1 MEGGLSYIE
10 MLYRTNILALIG
22 GGKKPKYPMN
32 KVILWDDHQAK
43 TIGEMTFR
51 SDVKSVHL
59 RSNKTVVVL
68 ENKIFVY
75 NFSDLKLIDHIETCV
90 NPKGLCSLNDDPDV
104 TRLACPDRTIGYVA
118 VFNYGNLIPF
128 KMVVSH
134 RIKMLIRGKVI
145 KNHQSTSISSFS
157 IRAKRKRNQI
167 SDSFRKRHNH

>member
-1 MEGGLSYIE
+1 MEGGLCYIE

-51 SDVKSVHL
+51 SEVKSVHL

-75 NFSDLKLIDHIETCV
+75 NFSDLKLIDHIETCA
-90 NPKGLCSLNDDPDV
+90 NPKGLCALNDDPDI
-104 TRLACPDRTIGYVA
+104 TRLACPDKTVGYVA
-118 VFNYGNLIPF
+118 VFNYGERNNL
-128 KMVVSH
+128 KYTE
-134 RIKMLIRGKVI
+134 
-145 KNHQSTSISSFS
+145 KNIFFL
-157 IRAKRKRNQI
+157 NLYPC
-167 SDSFRKRHNH
+167 FY